1 MKPFSPEHKRRRVSR
16 RGRFETC
23 PYDRQRNLSLMAG
36 SGQLKISRPLLIL
49 CKLFK
54 RNLCS
59 SLPKAVFQTPR
70 ITGHAIAAKP
80 VDDRDEKIKLERTY
94 LAVIYNLS
102 CFREIDIANDGGER
116 GVFEQIGRL
125 GDQRGN
131 HIAQRLRQDNVTHCL
146 SASQPTP
153 NRGFDLAVRHRLNS
167 SANYFRQI
175 GRFKDDES
183 SKRNRVFG

>member
-49 CKLFK
+49 CKIFK
-54 RNLCS
+54 HSLCS
-59 SLPKAVFQTPR
+59 SLPKAVFQTPS

-80 VDDRDEKIKLERTY
+80 VDDRDEKIKLKRTY

-102 CFREIDIANDGGER
+102 CFREIDVANDGGER
-116 GVFEQIGRL
+116 SVFEQYNKL

-131 HIAQRLRQDNVTHCL
+131 HIAQRSEER
-146 SASQPTP
+146 
-153 NRGFDLAVRHRLNS
+153 
-167 SANYFRQI
+167 
-175 GRFKDDES
+175 
-183 SKRNRVFG
+183 RVGK